1 MKSERA
7 GKYVSVLYGEMAY
20 KAFEPVV
27 LPPKPTIDIN
37 DELSLLI
44 GKAHRE
50 LGRLDGIS
58 EQIPDIDMFVAMYVR
73 KEALLSSQ
81 IEGTQ
86 ATLDDILD
94 PDIEENTN
102 LEVQDVVN
110 YIKAIQFA
118 VARLDELPLCNRLLK
133 ETHIL
138 LMEGVRSQDKNLGEF
153 RRSQNWIGPQGGSLK
168 NAIYVPPTVES
179 MEYAMSELEKFM
191 NEEDEMD
198 PLLKIGLIHYQ
209 FETIHPYLDGN
220 GRIGRMLITLWMM
233 LQGLLKY
240 PVLYISYYLKRNRVE
255 YYDRLMDVRHKG
267 HYEEWVS
274 FFLKGIIASAEDAC
288 ETIHVINKLNIE
300 NRAKIEA
307 LPGRKKTV
315 IRLFNYV
322 QRNPIIDI
330 AKTSV
335 ALGVQYNTVAKAVD
349 TLVALEIL
357 EQANSYKRNR
367 RFMYSGY
374 LDALRKDTNP
384 LS

>member
-102 LEVQDVVN
+102 LEIQDVIN

-133 ETHIL
+133 ETHIV
-138 LMEGVRSQDKNLGEF
+138 LMEGVRGQDKNPGEF

-168 NAIYVPPTVES
+168 GAIYVPPTVES
-179 MEYAMSELEKFM
+179 MEHAMSGLEKFM
-191 NEEDEMD
+191 NDDDEMD

-267 HYEEWVS
+267 HYEEWVR
-274 FFLKGIIASAEDAC
+274 FFLNGIIASAEDAC

-315 IRLFNYV
+315 THLFNYI

-367 RFMYSGY
+367 RFIYSGY
-374 LDALRKDTNP
+374 LDALRKDT
-384 LS
+384 